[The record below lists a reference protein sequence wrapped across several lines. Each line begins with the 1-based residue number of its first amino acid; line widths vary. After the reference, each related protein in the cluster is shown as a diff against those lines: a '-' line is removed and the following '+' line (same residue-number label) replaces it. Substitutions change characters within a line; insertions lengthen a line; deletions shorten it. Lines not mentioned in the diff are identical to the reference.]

1 MSICSKTIQIKRIGM
16 SQGEVNR
23 KTIILVGIYY
33 KKRGSKL
40 EITSLNS
47 HSAGFHSGTEYCAA
61 SSRGYRKKPPLTSPA
76 TKANGG
82 K

>member
-1 MSICSKTIQIKRIGM
+1 M

-40 EITSLNS
+40 EITG
-47 HSAGFHSGTEYCAA
+47 AADKAA
-61 SSRGYRKKPPLTSPA
+61 SLMG
-76 TKANGG
+76 
-82 K
+82 